1 MKHCRST
8 LLLCLLLLASGLSAK
23 TGDGNNTSTPA
34 PNWRTFNIGIKAGF
48 NSSMFLVS
56 RFKIQDVTIK
66 NFQNNY
72 KLGYYGSIFMRYNWR
87 RNYFQ
92 PEISYNISKSE
103 ISFDKLGSH
112 HPDIEP
118 DYATLTSVIHSFDM
132 PLLYGYH
139 IVKQGPYGMALF
151 GGPKI
156 RYIWGKKN
164 KITFVNFDL
173 NNIQEE
179 LYPLNLSI
187 TVGVAVNISRIFF
200 DFRYEQDV
208 SNISRSVTYES
219 NQSDGSAALGLIKL
233 KRREQTISFSLGVLF

>member
-1 MKHCRST
+1 MKHRRYT
-8 LLLCLLLLASGLSAK
+8 LLMCLLLLASSLLAK
-23 TGDGNNTSTPA
+23 DGNGNSYSSPT
-34 PNWRTFNIGIKAGF
+34 PNWRTFNFGIKAGF

-72 KLGYYGSIFMRYNWR
+72 KLGYYGSVFMRYNWH
-87 RNYFQ
+87 RNYLQ
-92 PEISYNISKSE
+92 PELSYSISKSE
-103 ISFDKLGSH
+103 ISFDKLGSQ

-118 DYATLTSVIHSFDM
+118 DYATITSVIHSFEI

-156 RYIWGKKN
+156 RYLWDRKN
-164 KITFVNFDL
+164 KITFDNFDL
-173 NNIQEE
+173 KNIHED
-179 LYPLNLSI
+179 LHPLNLSI
-187 TVGVAVNISRIFF
+187 TVGIAVNISRIFF

-208 SNISRSVTYES
+208 RNISRSVTYES
-219 NQSDGSAALGLIKL
+219 NQPDGSSTISVIKL
-233 KRREQTISFSLGVLF
+233 KRREQTLSFSLGMLF